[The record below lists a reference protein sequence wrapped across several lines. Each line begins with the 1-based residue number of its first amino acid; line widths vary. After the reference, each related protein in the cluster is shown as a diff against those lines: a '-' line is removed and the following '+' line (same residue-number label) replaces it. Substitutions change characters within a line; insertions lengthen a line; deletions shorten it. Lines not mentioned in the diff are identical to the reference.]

1 MVSRKCPKCGIVRF
15 SADTKDWTCEKCG
28 ALVGS
33 NLSEPARE
41 RSAGLRLVSKDG
53 KEGRK
58 LNGYI

>member
-33 NLSEPARE
+33 ELSKSARE
-41 RSAGLRLVSKDG
+41 RSAGLKLVSKDG